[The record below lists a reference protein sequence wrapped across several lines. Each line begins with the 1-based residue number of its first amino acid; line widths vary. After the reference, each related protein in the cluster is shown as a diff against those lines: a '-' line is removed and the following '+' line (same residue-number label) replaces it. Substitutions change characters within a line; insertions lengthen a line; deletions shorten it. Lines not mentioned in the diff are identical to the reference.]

1 MNNEI
6 IALHRIKNQYIACT
20 DQAAPADLVAH
31 MGAMQAQDASMIKWA
46 VGSRL
51 SDAQNKSVEKA
62 LDDGLILRT
71 HTLRPTWHIVEASD
85 LKWMQALTSPQVK
98 MAVAPRDKNLDLDD
112 TIFNKCNDIIG
123 NALSNGNHRTR
134 SEISE
139 IIERTGIPMDSHRI
153 AHVMMRAELDALVCS
168 GKKQGK
174 EQTYALVDERVPIS
188 KILMR
193 DEALAELARRY
204 FISHGPATLADFVW
218 WSGLRIKDARQGLEE
233 VKSQLI
239 SEKWNGQEYWF
250 SNSLQ
255 IPTLDKSQAYFLAAF
270 DEFVISYKDRSAV
283 LHADWNAHAISS
295 NGIFK
300 PIIVLDGQVIGTWKR
315 SLKKEAVLI
324 ETKLFKPLQVEEQEI
339 LENAAQQYADFE
351 GKGLTL
357 VLK

>member
-1 MNNEI
+1 MNI
-6 IALHRIKNQYIACT
+6 SKQRIYTQQLAENLYAH
-20 DQAAPADLVAH
+20 PADLVSH
-31 MGAMQAQDASMIKWA
+31 MGAMQAQDFAMAKWA
-46 VGSRL
+46 VGTRL
-51 SDAQNKSVEKA
+51 VAATNQLVEKA

-85 LKWMQALTSPQVK
+85 LKWMHALTSPQVK
-98 MAVAPRDKNLDLDD
+98 MAVAPRDKNLGLDD

-123 NALSNGNHRTR
+123 NALSNGNHLTR
-134 SEISE
+134 NDISE
-139 IIERTGIPMDSHRI
+139 IIERAGVPMDSHRI

-174 EQTYALVDERVPIS
+174 EQTYALVNERVSRS

-239 SEKWNGQEYWF
+239 SEKLNGQEYWF

-255 IPTLDKSQAYFLAAF
+255 IPTHDNSQAYFLAAF

-315 SLKKEAVLI
+315 SLKKDLVLI